1 MDKIPES
8 IQLPD
13 YPDTDKSVIDIDLDI
28 DDNRSV
34 TSNVNNITVQNSNN
48 IGEEDRLLEL
58 AEKLLNRGFSKVT
71 ILLLLAGGITVGTFS
86 FGFGLSTGLLNYL
99 S

>member
-8 IQLPD
+8 IELPD

-34 TSNVNNITVQNSNN
+34 TSNVNNITVQNSNQ
-48 IGEEDRLLEL
+48 IGEEDRLLDL

-71 ILLLLAGGITVGTFS
+71 ILLLLTGGLAVGTFS
-86 FGFGLSTGLLNYL
+86 LGAGISTALLNYL